1 MSNVVNIM
9 EQNSVN
15 KIPLWLEELTKSL
28 AKPRPQSWR
37 PGANGERIDVSERRA
52 ITTPG
57 RVDVT
62 PVKKSL
68 LTLQLDDTVCVS
80 PRREGS
86 ARYGRRAAANS
97 PLSSPDSDARN
108 LLDSWDL
115 PLTQNHNRDNN
126 HQLTTPRIEH
136 NRVINPDDISSNN
149 IQFNNQETDL
159 SDIIQASPRLKGRL
173 SRQESRV
180 RHSDDVLEESWS
192 SLSFFN
198 HKHRGRISQRPE
210 VAEDLLIQGELSE
223 VHPDRSPV
231 VIPKVSFPP
240 PASFVIPELPSGTR
254 LELDITSTWGDRH
267 YVGLN
272 GLEMF
277 TVSGRLARVAQITA
291 DPADINVLPEYDKD
305 PRVVSNL
312 LDRVNR
318 TRDDMHLWL
327 TPFTEGKHHRITIT
341 FQQRETLAMLRIW
354 NYNKSR
360 IHSYR
365 GAKDMTVVLDGQLIF
380 QGEVARACGGIL
392 GSTDAFGDTILFT
405 TDEDILERVSQHD
418 DAFESILN
426 DTSHEPMFSKMPERP
441 LTASLGD
448 VRPLTCAPAG
458 STLTTGSV
466 MCRRSLTL
474 SLVENW
480 GYNGLV
486 GLTGVQVLGET
497 GEPVSV
503 AKITCSHS
511 PANAHIHRLLD
522 GVNDTTDSSHMWSCP
537 STPPPSLRLSLPSPL
552 HICAI
557 LVWNYNHSADTSYCG
572 VKRLLVRLDNS
583 EPLMFTLRKSP
594 GHRHHRLAQVLPL
607 VASRCESSL
616 DIIDN
621 LELSPRVGLTLDYEP
636 PEFPQGFVFQLQLL
650 SKTWRDLYY
659 IGLNGLQMYNAVY
672 VYIGLTLD
680 YEPPELPQGFVFQ
693 LQLLSTWKDLYYIG
707 LNGLQMYNAVYVY
720 IGLTLDYEPPEL
732 PQGFVFQLQLLSTWG
747 DLYYIG
753 LNGLQMYNAVYV
765 YIGLTLDY
773 EPPELPQG
781 FVFQLQLL
789 STWGDLYY
797 IGLNGLQMYNA
808 VYVYSL
814 TLDYELPELPQ
825 GFVFQLQLLST
836 WKDLYYIGLNG
847 LQMYNAVYVY
857 IGLTLDYEPPELP
870 QGFVFQ
876 LQLLSTWGD
885 LYYIGL
891 NGLQM
896 YNAAGN
902 VITLTPSNISAHPAS
917 VRELDGMEND
927 VRTVDKLIDGVNN
940 SSDGRHAWLAPILP
954 GQLNR
959 VYIVFDSPVAV
970 SVIKIWNYTKTPSRG
985 VKEFGILVDDLLIYN
1000 GVLETIVGSVSNVHT
1015 VSFTHRHVNYS
1026 LSGGKEQDRLSSITP
1041 DQSQRPF
1048 TSIQT

>member
-1 MSNVVNIM
+1 M

-97 PLSSPDSDARN
+97 PLASPDSDASN

-126 HQLTTPRIEH
+126 HQPTTPRIEH
-136 NRVINPDDISSNN
+136 NRVINSDDIRSNN

-210 VAEDLLIQGELSE
+210 VADDLLIQGELSE

-240 PASFVIPELPSGTR
+240 PASFMIPELPSGTR

-365 GAKDMTVVLDGQLIF
+365 GAKDMTVILDGQLIF

-522 GVNDTTDSSHMWSCP
+522 GVNDTTDSAHMWSCP

-621 LELSPRVGLTLDYEP
+621 LELCIM
-636 PEFPQGFVFQLQLL
+636 
-650 SKTWRDLYY
+650 LY
-659 IGLNGLQMYNAVY
+659 M
-672 VYIGLTLD
+672 
-680 YEPPELPQGFVFQ
+680 
-693 LQLLSTWKDLYYIG
+693 ST
-707 LNGLQMYNAVYVY
+707 V
-720 IGLTLDYEPPEL
+720 
-732 PQGFVFQLQLLSTWG
+732 
-747 DLYYIG
+747 
-753 LNGLQMYNAVYV
+753 
-765 YIGLTLDY
+765 
-773 EPPELPQG
+773 
-781 FVFQLQLL
+781 
-789 STWGDLYY
+789 
-797 IGLNGLQMYNA
+797 
-808 VYVYSL
+808 
-814 TLDYELPELPQ
+814 
-825 GFVFQLQLLST
+825 
-836 WKDLYYIGLNG
+836 
-847 LQMYNAVYVY
+847 
-857 IGLTLDYEPPELP
+857 GLTLDYEPPELP

>member
-1 MSNVVNIM
+1 M

-159 SDIIQASPRLKGRL
+159 SDIMQASPRLKGRL

-223 VHPDRSPV
+223 VQVDRSPA

-240 PASFVIPELPSGTR
+240 PASFMIPELPSGTR

-621 LELSPRVGLTLDYEP
+621 LELCIM
-636 PEFPQGFVFQLQLL
+636 
-650 SKTWRDLYY
+650 LY
-659 IGLNGLQMYNAVY
+659 M
-672 VYIGLTLD
+672 
-680 YEPPELPQGFVFQ
+680 
-693 LQLLSTWKDLYYIG
+693 ST
-707 LNGLQMYNAVYVY
+707 V
-720 IGLTLDYEPPEL
+720 
-732 PQGFVFQLQLLSTWG
+732 
-747 DLYYIG
+747 
-753 LNGLQMYNAVYV
+753 
-765 YIGLTLDY
+765 
-773 EPPELPQG
+773 
-781 FVFQLQLL
+781 
-789 STWGDLYY
+789 
-797 IGLNGLQMYNA
+797 
-808 VYVYSL
+808 
-814 TLDYELPELPQ
+814 
-825 GFVFQLQLLST
+825 
-836 WKDLYYIGLNG
+836 
-847 LQMYNAVYVY
+847 
-857 IGLTLDYEPPELP
+857 GLTLDYEPPELP